1 MAYYDTKILGNNQ
14 MKIGLTQRVLMHKGR
29 KHDSLDQAWYEYLS
43 GHELVG
49 IPNRLPVAIK
59 DLDVLIVTGGDDHP
73 IRNHVEQELAS
84 LMFLRNLPVIGIC
97 HGCQLLTQRLN
108 GSVVPV
114 DDHMDCY
121 HEVFYQGEPHLVN
134 SYHKLRIEQAPKES
148 TVLAR
153 DPDGYPEAWIQ
164 GKIAGIMWHPERM
177 IAPWIPREIQLL
189 LTR

>member
-1 MAYYDTKILGNNQ
+1 

-73 IRNHVEQELAS
+73 IRNHVDQELAS

-97 HGCQLLTQRLN
+97 HGCQLLTQKLG

-114 DDHMDCY
+114 DDHMDSY
-121 HEVFYQGEPHLVN
+121 HEVVYHGEPHLVN
-134 SYHKLRIEQAPKES
+134 SYHTLRIERQPEGA

-153 DPDGYPEAWIQ
+153 DPDGYVEAWIHERT
-164 GKIAGIMWHPERM
+164 AGIMWHPERM
-177 IAPWIPREIQLL
+177 QQPWIPQEVARLL
-189 LTR
+189 GR